1 MIDNR
6 RQVAG
11 RPGLVKNEKTGVFN
25 YINSNE
31 TIEKLRKAKKKK
43 IDQENDINN
52 LKKEVSEIKDMLQ
65 KIMQK
70 L

>member
-1 MIDNR
+1 MIDNK

-11 RPGLVKNEKTGVFN
+11 RPGLVKNENTGVFN

-31 TIEKLRKAKKKK
+31 TIENIRKAKQKKL
-43 IDQENDINN
+43 DQEKDIES
-52 LKKEVSEIKDMLQ
+52 LKEEVTEIKDMLQ